1 MNKQLRNY
9 VASALLLLPAAATLV
24 ALPSTAM
31 AQAAPEVRALDATAD
46 GRIEPGTMITFTLE
60 GTPRSQASVRIRG
73 MRENITLRETQRG
86 IYVGRYTI
94 KRGDRIDA
102 DSKVRAS
109 LESGGRVAS
118 ANYDLDELL
127 PPPRASLPPPPPRV
141 VEPRIE
147 RFGMSP
153 LERIEPGAELRF
165 ALEGTPGGIAVIDL
179 PGVNN
184 NLGLREIRPGVYEGT
199 YTLRRAD
206 NFDPRRP
213 IVATLRNGDRVTTAN
228 LNAGAG
234 RPGGDN
240 RPPNVDNRAPTLTFL
255 VPAEGST
262 VPPGPSVHVAA
273 TFEDAGGSGVDP
285 ASVQIIL
292 SGRNV
297 TREAQISRQSLSFWG
312 ALPPGRHTVDV
323 TARDTAGNAMRKT
336 WSFDVASG
344 VVPPPVVRPPVVVV
358 PVVPGPS
365 FSLAAQVINH
375 YDNTEIG
382 PDPVLIKARTAPGA
396 TVLVTVR
403 AIPAPAPAA
412 GQPRIVYAQ
421 TLQADNEGIISF
433 TMVPGTPYP
442 GERYDIDMVARR
454 GALTQESHFT
464 LRQRPG

>member
-9 VASALLLLPAAATLV
+9 VASAILMLPVAATLV
-24 ALPSTAM
+24 ALPSTVM

-46 GRIEPGTMITFTLE
+46 GRIEPGTSITFTLE

-86 IYVGRYTI
+86 VYVGRYTI

-102 DSKVRAS
+102 DSNVRAR

-118 ANYDLDELL
+118 ASYDLDELL
-127 PPPRASLPPPPPRV
+127 PPPRASLPPPRV

-147 RFGMSP
+147 RFGMAP
-153 LERIEPGAELRF
+153 LDRIEPGAELRF
-165 ALEGTPGGIAVIDL
+165 GLEGTPGGTAVIDL
-179 PGVNN
+179 PGINN
-184 NLGLREIRPGVYEGT
+184 NLGLREVRPGVYEGT

-213 IVATLRNGDRVTTAN
+213 IVATLRNGDRVTTATMS
-228 LNAGAG
+228 AGAG

-240 RPPNVDNRAPTLTFL
+240 RPPNADNRAPTLKFL
-255 VPAEGST
+255 DPAEGST
-262 VPPGPSVHVAA
+262 VAPGPQAHVAA
-273 TFEDAGGSGVDP
+273 TFEDAGGTGIDP
-285 ASVQIIL
+285 ASVQILL
-292 SGRNV
+292 SGRNI
-297 TREAQISRQSLSFWG
+297 TREAKINRESFSYWG
-312 ALPPGRHTVDV
+312 PALPPGRHTVDV
-323 TARDTAGNAMRKT
+323 TARDSAGNAMRRT

-358 PVVPGPS
+358 PVVPVPT
-365 FSLAAQVINH
+365 SLAVQVLNH

-396 TVLVTVR
+396 TVLVNVR

-412 GQPRIVYAQ
+412 GQQRIVYAQ
-421 TLQADNEGIISF
+421 TLQADAEGIISF
-433 TMVPGTPYP
+433 TMIPGTPYP
-442 GERYDIDMVARR
+442 GERYEISMIARR
-454 GALTQESHFT
+454 GAVTQESRFT